1 MRRAAPRGSEPI
13 VSVYRGFWRVVKS
26 ARPAGGSCVALLAL
40 GAAAIMGG
48 DTPALAQGVSEQQ
61 IRCMQL
67 QQELAAA
74 QGGGAN
80 REELPRID
88 QQIAQ
93 ADRVFQGTR
102 AAMDDAGCF
111 ESFFIFGRGLVRSP
125 KCLKMNDRVEDARR
139 QLTQLQQQ
147 RQALTGGGGNRRRQ
161 AELQDALARSGCGGQ
176 VRQPRRGGGLFDFFG
191 GGRQEEELP
200 QTPIYRSIDP
210 NGRYRSV
217 CVRLCDGFFYPI
229 HYSTYGSLLGQDAQQ
244 CQSNC
249 AAPAELYVYRNP
261 GQEIEQA
268 VSLNGSAYMDLPVAL
283 RFRKEYVKGCSC
295 KQAEYNPTEIE
306 AANKR
311 AEGDAPGQ
319 PAKGKP
325 TAAVA
330 PPPEAPAPQ
339 AAAPA
344 GDQGLD
350 LDITGSNEPAAP
362 PAPAPEATPAA
373 IPEAQQPPAPPPAVE
388 AAVPPPAVEAAAP
401 PPPPPAPPPAAAVT
415 PPAPPPAPPPAAAAA
430 PPPPPPS
437 ASAAATGDPAGQS
450 TIVKRKTA
458 PAAPPASPFGP
469 Q

>member
-1 MRRAAPRGSEPI
+1 MRLAAPRGAEPI
-13 VSVYRGFWRVVKS
+13 VSVFRGLWRGVASS
-26 ARPAGGSCVALLAL
+26 ARPSGGSGLAML
-40 GAAAIMGG
+40 VLCGAAIMGG
-48 DTPALAQGVSEQQ
+48 DSLAQGVSEQQ

-74 QGGGAN
+74 QGGGVNAD
-80 REELPRID
+80 ELPRID

-93 ADRVFQGTR
+93 ADRVFQGTQ
-102 AAMDDAGCF
+102 AAMEDAGCF

-125 KCLKMNDRVEDARR
+125 KCLKMNDRVEDSRR

-191 GGRQEEELP
+191 GGRDEEQEP
-200 QTPIYRSIDP
+200 QSPIYRSIDS
-210 NGRYRSV
+210 NGRYHSV

-261 GQEIEQA
+261 GQEIEQS

-283 RFRKEYVKGCSC
+283 KFRKEYVKGCSC

-306 AANKR
+306 ASNKR
-311 AEGDAPGQ
+311 ADANPGAK
-319 PAKGKP
+319 PAKGK
-325 TAAVA
+325 AKA
-330 PPPEAPAPQ
+330 PPPPAPQ

-344 GDQGLD
+344 PAGDPQGLD
-350 LDITGSNEPAAP
+350 LVTGSSEPAAP
-362 PAPAPEATPAA
+362 PAPEAVPVAV
-373 IPEAQQPPAPPPAVE
+373 PEAQQPPAPPPAIE
-388 AAVPPPAVEAAAP
+388 AAAPPPAPPAAPPTVEAAAP
-401 PPPPPAPPPAAAVT
+401 PPPPDPAAEAVG
-415 PPAPPPAPPPAAAAA
+415 
-430 PPPPPPS
+430 
-437 ASAAATGDPAGQS
+437 SAAQS
-450 TIVKRKTA
+450 TIVKRK

>member
-1 MRRAAPRGSEPI
+1 
-13 VSVYRGFWRVVKS
+13 VSVYRDFWRVLASSV
-26 ARPAGGSCVALLAL
+26 RPLGGPRLALLTLCGATIL
-40 GAAAIMGG
+40 GGG
-48 DTPALAQGVSEQQ
+48 GLVLAQDVSEQQ

-67 QQELAAA
+67 QQELASA
-74 QGGGAN
+74 QGGGTG
-80 REELPRID
+80 REELPRIE

-93 ADRVFQGTR
+93 ADRVFQGTQ
-102 AAMDDAGCF
+102 AAMEDAGCF

-139 QLTQLQQQ
+139 QLTQFQQQ
-147 RQALTGGGGNRRRQ
+147 RQAILGGGGNRRRQ
-161 AELQDALARSGCGGQ
+161 AELQDALARSGCGGGQ
-176 VRQPRRGGGLFDFFG
+176 VRAPARRGGGLFDFFG
-191 GGRQEEELP
+191 GGREEEEVP

-229 HYSTYGSLLGQDAQQ
+229 SYATYGAHLANDATQ

-283 RFRKEYVKGCSC
+283 RFRKEYVNGCSC

-311 AEGDAPGQ
+311 AEAETAAQ
-319 PAKGKP
+319 PAKGKGKGK
-325 TAAVA
+325 A
-330 PPPEAPAPQ
+330 PPPPQAPAPQ

-344 GDQGLD
+344 APTGDQQQLN

-362 PAPAPEATPAA
+362 AAPPPVPAA
-373 IPEAQQPPAPPPAVE
+373 QKPPAPPA
-388 AAVPPPAVEAAAP
+388 
-401 PPPPPAPPPAAAVT
+401 
-415 PPAPPPAPPPAAAAA
+415 AAAAA
-430 PPPPPPS
+430 PPPPAPPAS
-437 ASAAATGDPAGQS
+437 ASAAQPPQGQS
-450 TIVKRKTA
+450 TIIKKA
-458 PAAPPASPFGP
+458 KPPAAPAP